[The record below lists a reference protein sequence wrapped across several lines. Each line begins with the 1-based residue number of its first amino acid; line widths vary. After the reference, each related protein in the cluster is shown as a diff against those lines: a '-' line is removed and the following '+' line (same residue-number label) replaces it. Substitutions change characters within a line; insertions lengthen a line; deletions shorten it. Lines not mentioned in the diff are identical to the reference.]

1 MKDQLA
7 SYFLANKGN
16 YLVLENGKRVKLT
29 QVETDRGS
37 IDLLFLYNNEYI
49 TINFYTGRKDQVI
62 MNIPKGLHYTNV
74 VVFESLDGIG
84 ILLDRVLYN
93 WTEQE
98 RETIKGLNWEELPW
112 KNEKK

>member
-1 MKDQLA
+1 MKYKLID
-7 SYFLANKGN
+7 YFKDKQDR

-29 QVETDRGS
+29 QVEADRGS

-49 TINFYTGRKDQVI
+49 TINFYTGRKDQI
-62 MNIPKGLHYTNV
+62 RMNVPKGLHYTNV

-84 ILLDRVLYN
+84 ILLDRVLCN

-98 RETIKGLNWEELPW
+98 RETIKGLIWEDELDG
-112 KNEKK
+112 KSI

>member
-1 MKDQLA
+1 MKEQLV
-7 SYFLANKGN
+7 SYFLTNKGK

-29 QVETDRGS
+29 QVEADGGS

-49 TINFYTGRKDQVI
+49 TINFYTGRKNQI
-62 MNIPKGLHYTNV
+62 KMNIPKGLHYTNV

-84 ILLDRVLYN
+84 KFLDRVLCN

-98 RETIKGLNWEELPW
+98 RETIKGLIWEE
-112 KNEKK
+112 

>member
-29 QVETDRGS
+29 EVVADRGS

-49 TINFYTGRKDQVI
+49 TIHYYTGRKDQI
-62 MNIPKGLHYTNV
+62 RMIIPKGLHYTNV

-84 ILLDRVLYN
+84 KFLDRVLYN

-98 RETIKGLNWEELPW
+98 RETIKGLTWEE
-112 KNEKK
+112 E

>member
-16 YLVLENGKRVKLT
+16 YLVLENGKRAKLT
-29 QVETDRGS
+29 EVVADRGS

-49 TINFYTGRKDQVI
+49 TINFYTGRKDQI
-62 MNIPKGLHYTNV
+62 KMSIPKGLHYTNV
-74 VVFESLDGIG
+74 VVFGSLDGIG
-84 ILLDRVLYN
+84 GFLDRVLYN

-98 RETIKGLNWEELPW
+98 RETIKGLIWEE
-112 KNEKK
+112 

>member
-1 MKDQLA
+1 MKDQIA
-7 SYFLANKGN
+7 SYFLANKGK

-29 QVETDRGS
+29 QVEAVRGS
-37 IDLLFLYNNEYI
+37 IDLLFLHNNEYI
-49 TINFYTGRKDQVI
+49 TIHYCTGRKDQI
-62 MNIPKGLHYTNV
+62 RMNIPKGLHYTNV

-98 RETIKGLNWEELPW
+98 RETIKGLNWEEVI
-112 KNEKK
+112 

>member
-29 QVETDRGS
+29 QVEAVKGS
-37 IDLLFLYNNEYI
+37 IDLLFLYNNEHI
-49 TINFYTGRKDQVI
+49 TIHYYTGRNDQIRMV
-62 MNIPKGLHYTNV
+62 IPKGLHYTNV

-84 ILLDRVLYN
+84 NFLDRVLCN

-98 RETIKGLNWEELPW
+98 RETIKGLIWEE
-112 KNEKK
+112 